1 MYRWTKALAC
11 GLLLAFLFQTVSFS
25 KTCEGIERSVLRVHI
40 LANSDSEEDQA
51 LKLLV
56 RDAVTETGAGLLNGV
71 TDSKTARGRLEEVL
85 PQLQQTAQQ
94 CVYEQGYTYTVAAE
108 VTEMYFTTRTYGEY
122 TFPAGNYDAVRITIG
137 SGEGH
142 NWWCVM
148 YPPLC
153 VSAATDK
160 QSLEDVLN
168 SEQQQAVKGGKRFAV
183 RFKIVEWIENLTRL
197 FN

>member
-1 MYRWTKALAC
+1 MYRWMRAIAC

-56 RDAVTETGAGLLNGV
+56 RDAVTTAGAGLLDGV
-71 TDSKTARGRLEEVL
+71 TDTGTAKKRLREAL
-85 PQLQQTAQQ
+85 PQLTQAAQD
-94 CVYEQGYTYTVAAE
+94 CVREQGYDYDVTAE
-108 VTEMYFTTRTYGEY
+108 VVNMYFTTRTYGDY
-122 TFPAGNYDAVRITIG
+122 TFPAGNYDAVRIVIG
-137 SGEGH
+137 SGKGH

-148 YPPLC
+148 YPPVC

-160 QSLEDVLN
+160 RSLEDALTD
-168 SEQQQAVKGGKRFAV
+168 EQQQAVKGGKRFAV
-183 RFKIVEWIENLTRL
+183 RFKIVEWIEQLRYL
-197 FN
+197 IR

>member
-1 MYRWTKALAC
+1 MYRWMRAIAC
-11 GLLLAFLFQTVSFS
+11 GLLLAFSFQTVSFS

-56 RDAVTETGAGLLNGV
+56 RDAVTTAGAGLLDGV
-71 TDSKTARGRLEEVL
+71 TDPETARIRLQEEL
-85 PQLQQTAQQ
+85 PKLQQVAQT
-94 CVYEQGYTYTVAAE
+94 CVNEQGYDYTVTAE

-122 TFPAGNYDAVRITIG
+122 TFPAGYYDAARFVIG
-137 SGEGH
+137 SGEGQ

-160 QSLEDVLN
+160 QSLDDVLTDG
-168 SEQQQAVKGGKRFAV
+168 QQQTVKGGQRFAI
-183 RFKIVEWIENLTRL
+183 RFKIVEWIYALSRL
-197 FN
+197 FK